1 MAKIAGMSRSVF
13 AARFQKILG
22 EGPLT
27 YLTRR
32 RMHLAEQMMA
42 DGRESLASIAV
53 AVGYE
58 TEGAFGKAFKRHV
71 GATPGTY
78 RRQLRAASTPT

>member
-1 MAKIAGMSRSVF
+1 MSRFVF
-13 AARFQKILG
+13 AARFQKVLG

-27 YLTRR
+27 YLTRW
-32 RMHLAEQMMA
+32 RMHIAEKMMT
-42 DGRESLASIAV
+42 DGRESLASIAG

-71 GATPGTY
+71 
-78 RRQLRAASTPT
+78 